1 MARVSDPVA
10 SSEAATPP
18 ASQLPIEGPRF
29 LPWARPR
36 RRAPT
41 ELFRVWH
48 PHPPASDAGG
58 HLSPGPARVGVGH
71 VSRDARL
78 RNPSPCILPGRSD
91 PRRPLRAAFRST
103 FQPTGR
109 LDHGSLQTG
118 PAACSQCPLLHFS
131 VVHTAHGLLGLEEE
145 FILRSGHCAV
155 DLVSVQVGDLRH
167 ECPAATQVTWLSPPQ
182 TICPHP
188 RSQPVP
194 PQALP
199 MSPWSVK

>member
-1 MARVSDPVA
+1 MSSQSARPPSHFRSGDSATESRGSGLRGTLPVAMARVSDPVA

-58 HLSPGPARVGVGH
+58 HLSPGPACVGVGH

-91 PRRPLRAAFRST
+91 PRCPPRAAFRST

-109 LDHGSLQTG
+109 LTTG
-118 PAACSQCPLLHFS
+118 ACRLGLPPAPSAHPSTSQWCTR
-131 VVHTAHGLLGLEEE
+131 HTAFSGWK
-145 FILRSGHCAV
+145 RS
-155 DLVSVQVGDLRH
+155 SY
-167 ECPAATQVTWLSPPQ
+167 
-182 TICPHP
+182 
-188 RSQPVP
+188 
-194 PQALP
+194 
-199 MSPWSVK
+199 